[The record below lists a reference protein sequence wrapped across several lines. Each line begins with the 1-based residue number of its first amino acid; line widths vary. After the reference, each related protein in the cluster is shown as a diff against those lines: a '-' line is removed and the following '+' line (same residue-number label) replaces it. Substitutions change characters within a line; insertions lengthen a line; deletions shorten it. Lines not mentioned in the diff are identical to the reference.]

1 VFCSLKIWKRSKAF
15 SQRFA
20 GVDEARASVT
30 LIGTGCDCIQKS
42 FKSIFIEREN
52 KLKRNSALL
61 SLENL
66 AGKRL
71 QGYRIK

>member
-1 VFCSLKIWKRSKAF
+1 LHSKEFQIDSSLN
-15 SQRFA
+15 
-20 GVDEARASVT
+20 D
-30 LIGTGCDCIQKS
+30 
-42 FKSIFIEREN
+42 